1 MFHCNRSS
9 TTPTPMPAMK
19 ATGRLTI
26 PPISAARRARRSRSG
41 LRTSVNALVWPGEAS
56 TAVTADKAPARVQA
70 TVDVRRTHTPDS
82 RADSAFSAVARMA
95 SPHDDN
101 LMKAARA
108 ITTMGATINV
118 RTSPDEKRKVPMWNV
133 QWMGTGKA
141 RYSFFGRMK
150 GNTVKR
156 NRTCDN
162 PMVATMT
169 MTRGRLNRRRRMS
182 SDNAPAAAARP
193 TAMTREIQ

>member
-1 MFHCNRSS
+1 MAGPVEGLVMFHCNRSS

-95 SPHDDN
+95 SPHDES

-108 ITTMGATINV
+108 ITTMGATISV

-133 QWMGTGKA
+133 QWMGTGKGA
-141 RYSFFGRMK
+141 
-150 GNTVKR
+150 VQ
-156 NRTCDN
+156 
-162 PMVATMT
+162 
-169 MTRGRLNRRRRMS
+169 LL
-182 SDNAPAAAARP
+182 RP
-193 TAMTREIQ
+193 DEGEHGEEEQDL